1 MKKNLHY
8 FDKEL
13 LIAELVAMTE
23 WLDEQEIFS
32 GIALDYRV
40 KSFDSIL
47 LKYDRYYPDHQ
58 TRKVFN
64 DILGFRAFCDSY
76 DQILEEESVQFRIAD
91 MSSGKAVDDGYRGV
105 HVYYQKSGKH
115 YPIEIQF
122 NTLFDRQLNNWLH
135 DYLYK
140 KNYPIETGRIMRE
153 KYESGLIR
161 NEHEF
166 KEMLNNVLFSSEDC
180 DAHGCFAL
188 KTTHGKHLVELKR
201 ELNKVVGYKGIQLV
215 TISRPTA
222 YGEYAP
228 YHFVDTEQEF
238 QAIVK
243 GLRP

>member
-1 MKKNLHY
+1 
-8 FDKEL
+8 
-13 LIAELVAMTE
+13 MTE
-23 WLDEQEIFS
+23 WLDEQEILS

-40 KSFDSIL
+40 KSLDSIL

-105 HVYYQKSGKH
+105 HVYYQKSGKY

-140 KNYPIETGRIMRE
+140 KDYPIETGRILRE

-166 KEMLNNVLFSSEDC
+166 KEVLNNVLSGSE
-180 DAHGCFAL
+180 
-188 KTTHGKHLVELKR
+188 R
-201 ELNKVVGYKGIQLV
+201 
-215 TISRPTA
+215 S
-222 YGEYAP
+222 
-228 YHFVDTEQEF
+228 
-238 QAIVK
+238 
-243 GLRP
+243 